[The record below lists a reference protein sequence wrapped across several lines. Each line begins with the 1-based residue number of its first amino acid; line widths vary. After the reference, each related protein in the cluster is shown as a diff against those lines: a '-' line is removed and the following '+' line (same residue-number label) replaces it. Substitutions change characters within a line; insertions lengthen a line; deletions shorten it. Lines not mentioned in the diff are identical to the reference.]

1 MSTVCECDHQHH
13 YHCNYPFLHYLR
25 HLVWLLKTWHG
36 GAGQML
42 QSYPSMDG
50 FSIHRLEI
58 LVATI
63 YDFSTG
69 LGKS

>member
-1 MSTVCECDHQHH
+1 MIVK
-13 YHCNYPFLHYLR
+13 NLA
-25 HLVWLLKTWHG
+25 WG